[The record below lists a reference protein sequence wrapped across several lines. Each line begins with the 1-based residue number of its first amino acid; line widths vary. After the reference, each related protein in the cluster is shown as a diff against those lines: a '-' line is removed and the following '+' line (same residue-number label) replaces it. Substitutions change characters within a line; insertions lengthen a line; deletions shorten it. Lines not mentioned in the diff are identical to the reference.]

1 MHLKKFFVVR
11 NFFFGKYLIVFF
23 SLQIGRVCYGK
34 YHWRCVK
41 PQRVSRYGQNHD
53 YICGNCNDSTAINL
67 SHRSSNGNNIT
78 ESFDTN
84 DRDFVNETS
93 RTNSTET
100 NPENNI
106 RNYEDKQPEKT
117 RKITELDD
125 YLPSKTNEEEY
136 NLENSKILN
145 EKHFFFLSKV
155 EEKKTF
161 VVNLSKSLMKRTEVH
176 ARV

>member
-1 MHLKKFFVVR
+1 M
-11 NFFFGKYLIVFF
+11 
-23 SLQIGRVCYGK
+23 
-34 YHWRCVK
+34 
-41 PQRVSRYGQNHD
+41 
-53 YICGNCNDSTAINL
+53 

-145 EKHFFFLSKV
+145 EKHFFFSLEHRRKKHLLSIYR
-155 EEKKTF
+155 
-161 VVNLSKSLMKRTEVH
+161 NH
-176 ARV
+176 